1 MTDTAAAQLRRILA
15 IIPELADDRA
25 HSMQEVADRLGMT
38 RDQLAKDLRTISER
52 YDDPGGF
59 MEQVQIFVGPD
70 DVSVRANHFLRPM
83 RLTVAEVGALDL
95 GLAMLRAERTQD
107 ERAPIERARERLR
120 KVLARLPDD
129 PPALF
134 DHRLVSE
141 GGSET
146 DRETLSRVTKAMRS
160 SRKVR
165 ITYRGSADHESAAR
179 VICPYA
185 SAFATG
191 AWYLVAHCDQSAGIR
206 VFRVD
211 RIEAVEPLDEPYVV
225 PTDFSIDQIV
235 KDGRV
240 FQGEAP
246 ERVQIRYGP
255 AVARWIAER
264 EGRNLASDGSLTL
277 EYPMADQAW
286 VVRHVLQYGAD
297 AEVIGPE
304 GARAA
309 VRAALEAIC
318 TRAAHCEERSDE
330 AIP

>member
-1 MTDTAAAQLRRILA
+1 MTDASAQLRRILA

-38 RDQLAKDLRTISER
+38 REQLAKDLRSISER

-59 MEQVQIFVGPD
+59 IESVQIFVGPD
-70 DVSVRANHFLRPM
+70 DVSVHANHFLRPM

-95 GLAMLRAERTQD
+95 GLALLRAERAQD

-120 KVLARLPDD
+120 TVLARLPDD

-134 DHRLVSE
+134 DHRLVSD
-141 GGSET
+141 GGSEA
-146 DRETLSRVTKAMRS
+146 DRQTLSQVTRAMRN

-165 ITYRGSADHESAAR
+165 ITYRGSTDHESAAR
-179 VICPYA
+179 VVCPYA

-191 AWYLVAHCDQSAGIR
+191 AWYLVAHCDRSQGIR

-211 RIEAVEPLDEPYVV
+211 RIEAVEALDEPYEV
-225 PTDFSIDQIV
+225 PADFSMDDIL
-235 KDGRV
+235 KEGHV

-255 AVARWIAER
+255 RVARWIAER
-264 EGRNLASDGSLTL
+264 EGRTLAADGSLTL

-297 AEVIGPE
+297 AEVIGPA

-309 VRAALEAIC
+309 VRAALEGIC
-318 TRAAHCEERSDE
+318 TRG
-330 AIP
+330 

>member
-1 MTDTAAAQLRRILA
+1 MTDVAAAQLRRILA
-15 IIPELADDRA
+15 IIPELADDRP
-25 HSMQEVADRLGMT
+25 HSVAEIAERLGMS
-38 RDQLAKDLRTISER
+38 RDTLGRDLRLISER

-59 MEQVQIFVGPD
+59 IDSVRIYVGRD
-70 DVSVRANHFLRPM
+70 DVSIQANHFHRPM

-95 GLAMLRAERTQD
+95 GLALLRAERTQD

-120 KVLARLPDD
+120 TVLARLPDD
-129 PPALF
+129 PPPLF
-134 DHRLVSE
+134 DHRLVSD
-141 GGSET
+141 GGSEA
-146 DRETLSRVTKAMRS
+146 DRETLTQVTRAMRR

-165 ITYRGSADHESAAR
+165 ISYRGSTDTESSAR
-179 VICPYA
+179 VVCPYA

-191 AWYLVAHCDQSAGIR
+191 AWYLVAHCDRSRAIR

-211 RIEAVEPLDEPYVV
+211 RIEAVEALDEAYQV
-225 PTDFSIDQIV
+225 PADFSMDEIV

-240 FQGEAP
+240 FQGDAP

-264 EGRNLASDGSLTL
+264 EGHDLAPDGSLTL
-277 EYPMADQAW
+277 EYPMADQDW

-297 AEVIGPE
+297 AEVIGPA

-309 VRAALEAIC
+309 VRAALEGIC
-318 TRAAHCEERSDE
+318 GPRG
-330 AIP
+330 